1 MRLTSLD
8 RHASLAMTELRLAAA
23 MSQGTGMW
31 FGLTSV
37 EIRKSAWIGLFL
49 ALQGMALQLLKSQL
63 FLHQRP
69 PAVQFIITVF
79 ILYVLTG
86 FLFAAVYFILR
97 DHIPGR
103 TRAWKGFNYSLLV
116 FGSVAF
122 GGLIGTIGL
131 DLNGGFD
138 LLTAAKIDDYAI
150 ALTDF
155 VNFSLAGVVLGLI
168 AEPKLVRPFRPALDA
183 KRLWQLSAA
192 GFVLFPTAT
201 ALLFKGLSCVI
212 PMGIEIP
219 AGAEGWFYVGTF
231 VPLAISG
238 ASIPLF
244 YGIVRGRFPGGAA
257 RKAAAFSLLFI
268 LGFQT
273 IALIFGLPF
282 GLAAATVVD
291 MLIATAIPIF
301 LLAQVSA
308 HALEEGRG

>member
-1 MRLTSLD
+1 
-8 RHASLAMTELRLAAA
+8 
-23 MSQGTGMW
+23 MW

-49 ALQGMALQLLKSQL
+49 ALEGMALQLLKSRL

-69 PAVQFIITVF
+69 PAVQFIATVF
-79 ILYVLTG
+79 VLYVLTG

-103 TRAWKGFNYSLLV
+103 TRAGKGFNYSLLV
-116 FGSVAF
+116 FASVSF
-122 GGLIGTIGL
+122 GGVIGVIGL

-138 LLTAAKIDDYAI
+138 LLTAAKIDDYAVAI
-150 ALTDF
+150 TDL
-155 VNFSLAGVVLGLI
+155 VNFSLTGLVLG
-168 AEPKLVRPFRPALDA
+168 RPFRPALDA

-212 PMGIEIP
+212 PMGIEVP
-219 AGAEGWFYVGTF
+219 MGAEGWFYVGTF
-231 VPLAISG
+231 VPLAVSG

-257 RKAAAFSLLFI
+257 RKATAFSLLFI
-268 LGFQT
+268 LGLQA
-273 IALIFGLPF
+273 IDIIFGLPF
-282 GLAAATVVD
+282 GLGAATVVD
-291 MLIATAIPIF
+291 LLVATAIPIS
-301 LLAQVSA
+301 LLALVSA
-308 HALEEGRG
+308 YALEGRG